1 MFISEKQVT
10 AAGLWQLS
18 HDPAYADVRLE
29 LSQGELVVMSPAGG
43 EYGVVAGTFFGLIWN
58 FVREHKTGYVTAAE
72 TGYILAQTPDG
83 RDTVRAP
90 DVGFV
95 AKDRL
100 PDGLPQ
106 GYIPSAPDLAVEVVS
121 PNDEAEAVQRK
132 VMEYLRHGTRLM
144 WVVYPR
150 TRSVVVHTAEKAI
163 TLDIHGTLD
172 GDDVLPGFHVPVG
185 RIFDDTIDNA

>member
-1 MFISEKQVT
+1 MLISEKQVT
-10 AAGLWQLS
+10 AADLWEFS
-18 HDPAYADVRLE
+18 HQPVYADLRLE
-29 LSQGELVVMSPAGG
+29 LSEGDLLVMSPAGG
-43 EYGVVAGTFFGLIWN
+43 EHGVVAGTFFGLIWN
-58 FVREHKTGYVTAAE
+58 FVRERKMGYVTAAE
-72 TGYILAQTPDG
+72 TGYILVQTPGG

-106 GYIPSAPDLAVEVVS
+106 GYIPFAPDLAVEVVS

-132 VMEYLRHGTRLM
+132 VMDYLRYGTRRV

-150 TRSVVVHTAEKAI
+150 ARSVVVHTAEKAI
-163 TLDIHGTLD
+163 TVDINGTLD
-172 GDDVLPGFHVPVG
+172 GGDVLPGFQLPVKD
-185 RIFDDTIDNA
+185 IFGEI